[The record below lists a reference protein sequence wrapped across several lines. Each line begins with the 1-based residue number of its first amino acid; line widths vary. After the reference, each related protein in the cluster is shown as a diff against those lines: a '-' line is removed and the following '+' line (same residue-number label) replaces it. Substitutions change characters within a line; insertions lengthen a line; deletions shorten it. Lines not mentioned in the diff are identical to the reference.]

1 MYSWQQELPA
11 FSHKEKQL
19 TTDFDS
25 RFNSI
30 ATGQRK
36 AVGVMSVISALIAL
50 VVGAGI
56 ITALLVFAG
65 TTKGV
70 IILSVVVGVI
80 AALVAIG
87 SLVSGFLFNKFQK
100 SMFS

>member
-1 MYSWQQELPA
+1 MS
-11 FSHKEKQL
+11 
-19 TTDFDS
+19 TNFD
-25 RFNSI
+25 SI

-36 AVGVMSVISALIAL
+36 AVGAMSAVSALISL

-56 ITALLVFAG
+56 IAALLVFAG

-87 SLVSGFLFNKFQK
+87 SLVSGFMFNKFQK

>member
-1 MYSWQQELPA
+1 M
-11 FSHKEKQL
+11 

-25 RFNSI
+25 KFNSI

-36 AVGVMSVISALIAL
+36 AVGAMSAVSALISL
-50 VVGAGI
+50 IIGAGI
-56 ITALLVFAG
+56 IAALLVFAG

-87 SLVSGFLFNKFQK
+87 SLVSGIMFNKFQK

>member
-1 MYSWQQELPA
+1 MS
-11 FSHKEKQL
+11 
-19 TTDFDS
+19 TDFDS
-25 RFNSI
+25 KFNSI
-30 ATGQRK
+30 VSGQRK
-36 AVGVMSVISALIAL
+36 AVGVMSAIYALIAFA
-50 VVGAGI
+50 VGAGI
-56 ITALLVFAG
+56 IAALLVFAG

-87 SLVSGFLFNKFQK
+87 SLVSGIMFNKFQK

>member
-1 MYSWQQELPA
+1 MS
-11 FSHKEKQL
+11 
-19 TTDFDS
+19 TDFDS
-25 RFNSI
+25 I
-30 ATGQRK
+30 ATSQRK
-36 AVGVMSVISALIAL
+36 AVRVMSVISALIA
-50 VVGAGI
+50 VAVGAGI
-56 ITALLVFAG
+56 VAALLVFAE

-87 SLVSGFLFNKFQK
+87 SLVSGFMFNKFQK

>member
-1 MYSWQQELPA
+1 MSA
-11 FSHKEKQL
+11 
-19 TTDFDS
+19 DFDS
-25 RFNSI
+25 KFNSI
-30 ATGQRK
+30 TSGQRK
-36 AVGVMSVISALIAL
+36 AVGVMSAVSSLITL
-50 VVGAGI
+50 IVGAGI

-80 AALVAIG
+80 AVLVAVG
-87 SLVSGFLFNKFQK
+87 SLVSGLMFNKFQK

>member
-1 MYSWQQELPA
+1 M
-11 FSHKEKQL
+11 

-25 RFNSI
+25 KFNSI

-36 AVGVMSVISALIAL
+36 AVGVMSAVSALISL

-65 TTKGV
+65 TTKGI
-70 IILSVVVGVI
+70 IILSVVVVGVI
-80 AALVAIG
+80 AVLVAIG
-87 SLVSGFLFNKFQK
+87 SLVSGIMFNKFQK

>member
-1 MYSWQQELPA
+1 MS
-11 FSHKEKQL
+11 
-19 TTDFDS
+19 TDFDS
-25 RFNSI
+25 I
-30 ATGQRK
+30 ATSQRK

-50 VVGAGI
+50 AVGAGI
-56 ITALLVFAG
+56 VAALLVFAG

-80 AALVAIG
+80 AVLVAIG
-87 SLVSGFLFNKFQK
+87 PLVSGIMFNKFQK

>member
-1 MYSWQQELPA
+1 MS
-11 FSHKEKQL
+11 
-19 TTDFDS
+19 TDFDS
-25 RFNSI
+25 I
-30 ATGQRK
+30 ATSQRK
-36 AVGVMSVISALIAL
+36 AVRVMSVISALIA
-50 VVGAGI
+50 VAVGAGI
-56 ITALLVFAG
+56 VAALLVFAG

-87 SLVSGFLFNKFQK
+87 SLVSGFMFNKFQK

>member
-1 MYSWQQELPA
+1 MS
-11 FSHKEKQL
+11 
-19 TTDFDS
+19 TDFDS
-25 RFNSI
+25 KFNSI

-36 AVGVMSVISALIAL
+36 AVGIMSAIYALIAL

-80 AALVAIG
+80 AVLVAVG
-87 SLVSGFLFNKFQK
+87 SLVSGFMFNKFQK

>member
-1 MYSWQQELPA
+1 MS
-11 FSHKEKQL
+11 
-19 TTDFDS
+19 TDFDS
-25 RFNSI
+25 I
-30 ATGQRK
+30 ATSQRK
-36 AVGVMSVISALIAL
+36 AVRVMSVISALIA
-50 VVGAGI
+50 VAVGAGI
-56 ITALLVFAG
+56 VAALLVFAG

-87 SLVSGFLFNKFQK
+87 SLISGFMFNKFQK

>member
-1 MYSWQQELPA
+1 MS
-11 FSHKEKQL
+11 
-19 TTDFDS
+19 TDFDS
-25 RFNSI
+25 KFNSI
-30 ATGQRK
+30 ASGQRK
-36 AVGVMSVISALIAL
+36 AVGVMSAIYALIAFA
-50 VVGAGI
+50 VGAGI

-87 SLVSGFLFNKFQK
+87 SLVSGIMFNKFQK

>member
-1 MYSWQQELPA
+1 MNTSSVKTLVRISYALFA
-11 FSHKEKQL
+11 LAGLF
-19 TTDFDS
+19 
-25 RFNSI
+25 
-30 ATGQRK
+30 
-36 AVGVMSVISALIAL
+36 GVAAVISGHSNAFMTGLLAL

-65 TTKGV
+65 TTKGI

-80 AALVAIG
+80 AVLVAIG
-87 SLVSGFLFNKFQK
+87 SLVSGIMFNKFQK